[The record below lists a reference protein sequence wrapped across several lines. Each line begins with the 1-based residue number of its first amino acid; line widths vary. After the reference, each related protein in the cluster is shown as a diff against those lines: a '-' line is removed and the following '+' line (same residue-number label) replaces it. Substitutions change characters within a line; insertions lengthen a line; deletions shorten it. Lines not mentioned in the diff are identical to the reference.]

1 MSKYR
6 YEQPIVADHGLVY
19 SSVLVEQGHDRI
31 ADTCAASCQGDRE
44 GGEWWADRITMA
56 LNYFVGMDNEE
67 LGRALLEKQA
77 ERRGGGE

>member
-1 MSKYR
+1 M
-6 YEQPIVADHGLVY
+6 ADHGLVY
-19 SSVLVEQGHDRI
+19 SSIKMEDNNDRI

-67 LGRALLEKQA
+67 LARALMEKQA
-77 ERRGGGE
+77 EQKGEEE